1 MLLPN
6 LKRKSCLK
14 LWRLEKAIDGGS
26 CIWIEKDLSYHLH
39 TEAMSYRTPPLSL
52 DLFDHVTFLQAV
64 PHWHSGDGI
73 FMLRWKKKILIFAV
87 YSGKNDHVFSLS
99 LPAKTK
105 KRVKKSIMC
114 FLALS
119 WLAMQNNASDPG
131 ILEDFSRKI
140 KVKFSYFVFSFSEE
154 LIIYWIRLFSL
165 VMLYLVKDIL
175 PVAEM
180 LFD

>member
-1 MLLPN
+1 MEEVVFE
-6 LKRKSCLK
+6 LKRTWVTICILKPCLTG
-14 LWRLEKAIDGGS
+14 LPLFPWTSLIMSPSFRLYLTGILEMG
-26 CIWIEKDLSYHLH
+26 
-39 TEAMSYRTPPLSL
+39 
-52 DLFDHVTFLQAV
+52 FLC
-64 PHWHSGDGI
+64 WDE
-73 FMLRWKKKILIFAV
+73 KKKFSFFAV

-105 KRVKKSIMC
+105 KRVKKSIIC